1 MGCNDTKGDF
11 ESYGLEWV
19 GMNCN
24 ELEWVGMTKRLILI
38 GISTELKWVGMSWNE
53 SEWLQ

>member
-19 GMNCN
+19 GMNWN

-38 GISTELKWVGMSWNE
+38 GISTELKWVGMSWNGLE
-53 SEWLQ
+53 